1 MKPTLMGHP
10 FIMISKVNTI
20 SMLEDMGLKYR
31 YDFWNHSY
39 NDIENDYERMDGVKQ
54 FTKQVMKLSKRE
66 LKQFKED
73 YNNYS
78 KDNFNILTN
87 EIYPNSIKK
96 EKLSPEITCWVGIL
110 AKSRFAPYGGLPMM

>member
-1 MKPTLMGHP
+1 MKIQKNVFL
-10 FIMISKVNTI
+10 V
-20 SMLEDMGLKYR
+20 
-31 YDFWNHSY
+31 
-39 NDIENDYERMDGVKQ
+39 V
-54 FTKQVMKLSKRE
+54 KRE

-96 EKLSPEITCWVGIL
+96 IYET
-110 AKSRFAPYGGLPMM
+110 A

>member
-1 MKPTLMGHP
+1 
-10 FIMISKVNTI
+10 
-20 SMLEDMGLKYR
+20 MGLKYR

-39 NDIENDYERMDGVKQ
+39 NDIENDLERMDGVKN
-54 FTKQVMKLSKRE
+54 FTKKVMSLSKRE

-96 EKLSPEITCWVGIL
+96 IYET
-110 AKSRFAPYGGLPMM
+110 A

>member
-1 MKPTLMGHP
+1 
-10 FIMISKVNTI
+10 MISKVNTI
-20 SMLEDMGLKYR
+20 SMLENMGLKYR

-39 NDIENDYERMDGVKQ
+39 NDIENDLERMNGVKN
-54 FTKQVMKLSKRE
+54 FTKKVMSLSKRE

-96 EKLSPEITCWVGIL
+96 IYET
-110 AKSRFAPYGGLPMM
+110 A

>member
-1 MKPTLMGHP
+1 MLAGNTFLNWNNISEKTMKPTLMGHP
-10 FIMISKVNTI
+10 FIMISKPNTI
-20 SMLEDMGLKYR
+20 SILEDMGLKYR

-39 NDIENDYERMDGVKQ
+39 NDIENDFERMEGVKD
-54 FTKQVMKLSKRE
+54 FTKKVMSLSKRE

-96 EKLSPEITCWVGIL
+96 IYET
-110 AKSRFAPYGGLPMM
+110 A

>member
-1 MKPTLMGHP
+1 
-10 FIMISKVNTI
+10 
-20 SMLEDMGLKYR
+20 MGLKYR

-39 NDIENDYERMDGVKQ
+39 NDIENDFERMEGVKT
-54 FTKQVMKLSKRE
+54 FTKKVMSLSKRE

-96 EKLSPEITCWVGIL
+96 IYET
-110 AKSRFAPYGGLPMM
+110 A